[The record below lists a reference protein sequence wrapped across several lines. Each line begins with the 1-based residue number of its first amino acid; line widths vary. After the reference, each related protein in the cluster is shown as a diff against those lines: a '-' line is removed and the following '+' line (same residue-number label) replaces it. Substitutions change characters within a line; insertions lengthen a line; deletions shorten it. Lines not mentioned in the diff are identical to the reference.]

1 MSERIESEY
10 IAVMCMIIIMN
21 TLKLVHIIIIV
32 PIAVICLF
40 IYWAGSLQN
49 MHHRVTVIHMVII
62 MNALIVIRIITIYA
76 IIIMYVISVIHQVII
91 MNVLIASCVCERLI

>member
-1 MSERIESEY
+1 MSECIEGEY
-10 IAVMCMIIIMN
+10 IAVMCMVIIMN
-21 TLKLVHIIIIV
+21 TLKLVHIIF
-32 PIAVICLF
+32 ICLF
-40 IYWAGSLQN
+40 IERIACKT
-49 MHHRVTVIHMVII
+49 TVIHMVII